1 MMDIAAEVFILE
13 NLRVHVSS
21 ITESGMFLCFLTLY

>member
-1 MMDIAAEVFILE
+1 MDIAMEVFILE

-21 ITESGMFLCFLTLY
+21 ITESGRFLCFLTLY